1 MNAAM
6 IDDLVKSLGLT
17 YSEMITSGMYL
28 PGESP
33 KGMFE
38 DVDTVAMW
46 PEAGIELEFWA
57 STQRF
62 EALYISLQKSF
73 PEESIYKGSLPYQL
87 IPRMSQDWVRSQFGS
102 PLESGAPYRI
112 PVLGMTGGWD
122 VYRLPGVPKSTQV
135 AFKYNVEMDV
145 EMVVFELNEKS
156 HA

>member
-1 MNAAM
+1 MSATM

-17 YSEMITSGMYL
+17 YPEMIVSGMYL
-28 PGESP
+28 PGEPP

-38 DVDTVAMW
+38 EVDTMAMW

-57 STQRF
+57 NTQRF
-62 EALYISLQKSF
+62 ETLYISLQKSF

-87 IPRMSQDWVRSQFGS
+87 MPRMSQDWIRSQFGS

-122 VYRLPGVPKSTQV
+122 VYRLPGVPKNTQV

-156 HA
+156 HP

>member
-87 IPRMSQDWVRSQFGS
+87 IPRMNQDWVRSQFGS

>member
-6 IDDLVKSLGLT
+6 IDDLVKSLGRT
-17 YSEMITSGMYL
+17 YPEMIASGMYL
-28 PGESP
+28 PGEP
-33 KGMFE
+33 PRGMFE
-38 DVDTVAMW
+38 DVDTIAMW
-46 PEAGIELEFWA
+46 PGAGIELEFWA

-73 PEESIYKGSLPYQL
+73 PEESIYKGILPYQL
-87 IPRMSQDWVRSQFGS
+87 ISKMSRDWVRSRFGP

-122 VYRLPGVPKSTQV
+122 VYRLPGIPKSTQV

>member
-6 IDDLVKSLGLT
+6 IDDLVKCLGRS
-17 YSEMITSGMYL
+17 YSEMIATGMYL
-28 PGESP
+28 PGEPP

-38 DVDTVAMW
+38 DVDTMAMW
-46 PEAGIELEFWA
+46 PMAGIELEFWA

-73 PEESIYKGSLPYQL
+73 PEESIYKGNLPYQL
-87 IPRMSQDWVRSQFGS
+87 IPRMNQDWVRSRFGP

-122 VYRLPGVPKSTQV
+122 IYRIPGIPKSTQIV
-135 AFKYNVEMDV
+135 FKYNIEMNV

-156 HA
+156 HT